1 VAVGSTSTEQL
12 VQSTFLRVVP
22 LAWLFTLVTK
32 KKVTVYSS
40 SEESDISIPLN
51 DTTDES
57 SDGQKDDDGDFV
69 IVSFAGKTIRSARPC
84 LRKLSF
90 NLCQLFTLFTIN
102 KP

>member
-1 VAVGSTSTEQL
+1 MPGGSWFYKGGAASAKYIFESCAIGMAVYAGHQ
-12 VQSTFLRVVP
+12 
-22 LAWLFTLVTK
+22 
-32 KKVTVYSS
+32 KKVIVYSS

-90 NLCQLFTLFTIN
+90 NLCQLFTLNT
-102 KP
+102 P